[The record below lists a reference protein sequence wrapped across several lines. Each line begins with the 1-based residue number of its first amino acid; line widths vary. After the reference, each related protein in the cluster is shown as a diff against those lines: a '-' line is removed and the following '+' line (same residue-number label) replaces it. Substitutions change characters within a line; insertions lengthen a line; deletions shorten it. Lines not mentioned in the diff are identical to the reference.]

1 MKTLLIP
8 TDFSDNARH
17 AAEYGYYLAKQMRA
31 NVLLCNAVI
40 VPAEMPQTG
49 FTGWLGGESE
59 LLMEDSTD
67 ELQRLKAHL
76 ELIDRTDTFRP
87 QVGYVNDAG
96 RVTDAVNANSAAA
109 DVSLVVIGKH
119 GASGWSG
126 FLLANHTN
134 ALIDAAKKPLLIVPS
149 QAHLETVKKIA
160 FATDFNKLGKDLKSI
175 YELIALARPLKAEI
189 LLTHV
194 YTEKH
199 ISSALKPVIDLL
211 MTELS
216 NKANYPHIYYREL
229 ENNNIEKG
237 LTWLCEHGQVDILAM
252 NHGSYSVIGDIF
264 NLSHT
269 KKMAAHLSVPL
280 LVFQA

>member
-8 TDFSDNARH
+8 TDFSANARH

-49 FTGWLGGESE
+49 FTSCMAEESE
-59 LLMEDSTD
+59 LLIDDSTD

-76 ELIDRTDTFRP
+76 ELTDQTDSFRP
-87 QVGYVNDAG
+87 EVGYVNEAG
-96 RVTDAVNANSAAA
+96 RVANVVNTHSAAA
-109 DVSLVVIGKH
+109 HVGLVVIGQH
-119 GASGWSG
+119 SNSSLSS
-126 FLLANHTN
+126 FLLGNHSG
-134 ALIDAAKKPLLIVPS
+134 ALIDAAKKPLLIVPP
-149 QAHLETVKKIA
+149 QARVQMVKKIA
-160 FATDFNKLGKDLKSI
+160 FATDFNKIGKDLKSI

-194 YTEKH
+194 YTGKH
-199 ISSALKPVIDLL
+199 DAAVMQPLTDLL

-216 NKANYPHIYYREL
+216 NKADYPHIYYRAL
-229 ENNNIEKG
+229 EDTNAEKG

-252 NHGSYSVIGDIF
+252 NHGPYSVIGDIF